1 MRKKLIFLTLL
12 LFSLSFYSQSKE
24 EIEKHQNKWITEAK
38 EELIKNDLLRA
49 FMSYGFAKDIDSLT
63 QNGIFASKK
72 YDSIKIIL
80 RKKLIQKIK
89 GTWKWKNTGSNWGIS
104 KTNKESLVEKI
115 LIINESYLSFYE
127 VNKKTKKTNFIKR
140 EKLTFNNIPGMLPS
154 YHELVYSNK
163 QIWSY
168 NLKNE
173 GIILHL
179 TNTGEIIDK
188 NSRNEIVC
196 GNTELIYE
204 RIK

>member
-1 MRKKLIFLTLL
+1 
-12 LFSLSFYSQSKE
+12 
-24 EIEKHQNKWITEAK
+24 
-38 EELIKNDLLRA
+38 
-49 FMSYGFAKDIDSLT
+49 
-63 QNGIFASKK
+63 
-72 YDSIKIIL
+72 
-80 RKKLIQKIK
+80 
-89 GTWKWKNTGSNWGIS
+89 
-104 KTNKESLVEKI
+104 
-115 LIINESYLSFYE
+115 
-127 VNKKTKKTNFIKR
+127 
-140 EKLTFNNIPGMLPS
+140 MLPS